1 MFQAASGAQPGWPP
15 AAKAAAAVVATQ
27 RLVWPKTPWRVMIQR
42 AEPVGL
48 QARSFATMVLPLPRG
63 RVDPAA
69 VVEVHSPTLEIPPII
84 QVGVAAE
91 PEGLLA
97 RLFGP
102 RRR

>member
-1 MFQAASGAQPGWPP
+1 
-15 AAKAAAAVVATQ
+15 
-27 RLVWPKTPWRVMIQR
+27 MIQR

-91 PEGLLA
+91 PEADPMSCESSCGSAAPGGCWCDEVCTEYGDCCVDYEPLLKI
-97 RLFGP
+97 
-102 RRR
+102 